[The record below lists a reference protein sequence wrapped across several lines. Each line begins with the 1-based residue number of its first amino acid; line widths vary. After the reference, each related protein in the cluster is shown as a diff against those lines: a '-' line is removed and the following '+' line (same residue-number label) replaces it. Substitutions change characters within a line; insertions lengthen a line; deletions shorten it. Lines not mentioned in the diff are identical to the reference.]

1 MPYGIQIKNEKY
13 YQTIFFSL
21 FRLVGTSI
29 KTEIETSD
37 GRIDAVVENDTNIYI
52 FEFKLDKSAEVA
64 LDQII
69 NKEYYEPFLNSGK
82 KITLIGANFNSETR
96 KLCDWVKKELK
107 KMVVS
112 TIKILNNKR
121 KNDNYNI

>member
-1 MPYGIQIKNEKY
+1 MMVALNSFLSEIPYGIQIKNEKY

-29 KTEIETSD
+29 KSEIETSD
-37 GRIDAVVENDTNIYI
+37 GRIDAIIENETNIYI

-69 NKEYYEPFLNSGK
+69 NKECYEPYLNFGK

-96 KLCDWVKKELK
+96 KLSDWVKEA
-107 KMVVS
+107 
-112 TIKILNNKR
+112 IR
-121 KNDNYNI
+121 A